1 MVVKENPIEKKSVNE
16 GDRIK
21 FSNLVIINLSL
32 VIVKGKTRVRS
43 SQLHLTFISTNVYW
57 KSTERFDEISL

>member
-1 MVVKENPIEKKSVNE
+1 MVVKENPDRKKE

-21 FSNLVIINLSL
+21 FSNLVIINLSF
-32 VIVKGKTRVRS
+32 VTVKGKTRVRS

-57 KSTERFDEISL
+57 KSAKRFDEISL

>member
-57 KSTERFDEISL
+57 KSAERFDEISL